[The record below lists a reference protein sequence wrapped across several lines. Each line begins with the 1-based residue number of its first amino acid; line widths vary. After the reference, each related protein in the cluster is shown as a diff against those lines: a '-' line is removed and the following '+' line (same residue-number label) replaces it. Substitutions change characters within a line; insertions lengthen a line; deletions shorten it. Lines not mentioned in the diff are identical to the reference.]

1 MTLKNTA
8 AVSIDVDT
16 LSSIYKG
23 QGLSRSD
30 GYTFIELRTGLE
42 NIQQF
47 FDRYH
52 IKTTLFMVG
61 NDFQLPANQAAIK
74 SIIKDGHE
82 PANHSMT
89 HPQGFRWLDP
99 DQKRGEI
106 GSMGDICESVT
117 GIRPV
122 GFRSPGWNIDDS
134 TIPVLKEKGYRYD
147 SSVFPTS
154 LMPLMKFAH
163 WASMSGQAKPN
174 RTTMGM
180 WRYMTAPI
188 TPYQTSQTSLS
199 RKGESGFVEFP
210 VSVTPFLR
218 LPFFATLL
226 LKVGNTLYKTLYK
239 SINQAGLPVHFQTHL
254 SDFVDYSLPELQ
266 NQIPPASQGTYVPQA
281 LATPLNKKL
290 IVLGKMMDLMV
301 ADYDFITLDE
311 WSKTILGAD

>member
-1 MTLKNTA
+1 MNIPA

-23 QGLSRSD
+23 QGLERPG
-30 GYTFIELRTGLE
+30 GYTFIELRSGLE
-42 NIQQF
+42 NIQLF
-47 FDRYH
+47 FERYR

-61 NDFQLPANQAAIK
+61 NDFILPSNQTAIK
-74 SIIKDGHE
+74 SIIKAGHE

-99 DQKRGEI
+99 VQKREEI
-106 GSMGDICESVT
+106 RSMGEICESVT
-117 GIRPV
+117 GIRPL

-134 TIPVLKEKGYRYD
+134 TIPLLKDLGYRYD

-154 LMPLMKFAH
+154 LMPLMKLAH

-174 RTTMGM
+174 RTTMGH
-180 WRYMTAPI
+180 WRYMAAPI
-188 TPYQTSQTSLS
+188 TPYQTSRTSLS
-199 RKGESGFVEFP
+199 SKGENGLVEFP

-226 LKVGNTLYKTLYK
+226 LKTGNTFYKTLYENIK
-239 SINQAGLPVHFQTHL
+239 HAGLPVHFQMHL

-266 NQIPPASQGTYVPQA
+266 DQIPPMGQGAYVPQA
-281 LATPLNKKL
+281 LATPLKKKL
-290 IVLGKMMDLMV
+290 QVFGMMMDIMTS
-301 ADYDFITLDE
+301 DYNFITLRE
-311 WSKTILGAD
+311 WSEDLIGGK

>member
-1 MTLKNTA
+1 MKNTA

-23 QGLSRSD
+23 QGLNHPG

-47 FDRYH
+47 FERYH
-52 IKTTLFMVG
+52 IRTTLFMVG
-61 NDFQLPANQAAIK
+61 NDFQLKSNQAAIQF
-74 SIIKDGHE
+74 IIKSGHE

-89 HPQGFRWLDP
+89 HPQGFRWLNM
-99 DQKRGEI
+99 DQKREEI
-106 GSMGDICESVT
+106 RSMGDICESVT
-117 GIRPV
+117 GIRPI
-122 GFRSPGWNIDDS
+122 GFRSPGWNIDNS
-134 TIPVLKEKGYRYD
+134 AIPLLKEMGYRYD

-188 TPYQTSQTSLS
+188 TPYQVSQSSLS
-199 RKGESGFVEFP
+199 KKGKSGLIEFP

-226 LKVGNTLYKTLYK
+226 LKAGNKLYKTLYE
-239 SINQAGLPVHFQTHL
+239 SIKRAGHPLHFQMHL

-266 NQIPPASQGTYVPQA
+266 DQIPPTRQGAYVPQA
-281 LATPLNKKL
+281 LATPLKKKL
-290 IVLGKMMDLMV
+290 EVFGMMMDLMA
-301 ADYDFITLDE
+301 ADYDFITLNA
-311 WSKTILGAD
+311 WSERLMGSK

>member
-1 MTLKNTA
+1 MNIPG
-8 AVSIDVDT
+8 AVSIDVDS

-23 QGLSRSD
+23 QGLKHPG
-30 GYTFIELRTGLE
+30 GYTYIELHTGLE

-47 FDRYH
+47 FEKYH

-61 NDFQLPANQAAIK
+61 NDFQLPANQTAIK

-89 HPQGFRWLDP
+89 HPQGFRWLDR
-99 DQKRGEI
+99 DQKQEEI
-106 GSMGDICESVT
+106 SSMGDICESVT

-134 TIPVLKEKGYRYD
+134 TLPVLKNLGYRYD

-180 WRYMTAPI
+180 WRYMVAPI
-188 TPYQTSQTSLS
+188 SPYHTNQDSLS
-199 RKGESGFVEFP
+199 KKGENGVIEFP

-226 LKVGNTLYKTLYK
+226 LKTGNSLYKTFYK
-239 SINQAGLPVHFQTHL
+239 NIKNTGLPIHFQMHL
-254 SDFVDYSLPELQ
+254 SDFVDYSLPELYD
-266 NQIPPASQGTYVPQA
+266 QIPPVRQGTYVPQA
-281 LATPLNKKL
+281 LATPLKKKL
-290 IVLGKMMDLMV
+290 EVFGMMLDLMTH
-301 ADYDFITLDE
+301 DYNFITLQE
-311 WSKTILGAD
+311 WSEKLIGGR

>member
-1 MTLKNTA
+1 LKNPA

-23 QGLSRSD
+23 QGLKRAA

-47 FDRYH
+47 FESYH

-61 NDFQLPANQAAIK
+61 NDFLLPTNQAAIQ

-99 DQKRGEI
+99 DQKKNEI
-106 GSMGDICESVT
+106 RSMGDICQSVT
-117 GIRPV
+117 GIRPI

-134 TIPVLKEKGYRYD
+134 AIPLLKELGYRYD
-147 SSVFPTS
+147 SSVFPTT

-180 WRYMTAPI
+180 WRYMAAPI
-188 TPYQTSQTSLS
+188 TPYQTSQASFS
-199 RKGESGFVEFP
+199 NKGESGLVEFP

-218 LPFFATLL
+218 LPFVATLL
-226 LKVGNTLYKTLYK
+226 LKVGIKFYKAFYE
-239 SINQAGLPVHFQTHL
+239 SIKREELPVHFQMHL

-266 NQIPPASQGTYVPQA
+266 DQIPPTREGVYVPQA
-281 LATPLNKKL
+281 LTTPLIKKL
-290 IVLGKMMDLMV
+290 EAFGKMVDLM
-301 ADYDFITLDE
+301 ALDYDFITLNVWSERLMSDE
-311 WSKTILGAD
+311 